1 MPSEVIPKSAHF
13 HYSSIPNIVALDLRF
28 ATAKMVEFRDLLH
41 VVGTQVNNLKRVF
54 LADGVEADQALDSIV
69 RENELFQ
76 FRKRT
81 KAINT
86 GEKIGWMVEGEE
98 IDEFHI

>member
-1 MPSEVIPKSAHF
+1 MSAHF
-13 HYSSIPNIVALDLRF
+13 NYRFIPHMLALDLRF

-41 VVGTQVNNLKRVF
+41 VVGTQVNNLKSVF

-76 FRKRT
+76 FRKLT
-81 KAINT
+81 KAINA
-86 GEKIGWMVEGEE
+86 GEKIG
-98 IDEFHI
+98 